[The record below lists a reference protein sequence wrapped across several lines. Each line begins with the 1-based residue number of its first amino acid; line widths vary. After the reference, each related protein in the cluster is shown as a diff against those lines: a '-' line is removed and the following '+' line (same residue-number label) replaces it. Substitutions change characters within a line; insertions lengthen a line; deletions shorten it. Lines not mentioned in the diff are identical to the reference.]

1 MEQEVPVII
10 HSSDES
16 EPETQGASPIPEQVR
31 EIGSTLSDAV
41 SDFMESEQYEQLK
54 QKAAAVK
61 TYIRE
66 NPVPAM
72 LYTLGAGTVLGFLLK
87 RRR

>member
-10 HSSDES
+10 HSSGEK
-16 EPETQGASPIPEQVR
+16 EPETPGASPIPEQVK
-31 EIGSTLSDAV
+31 EIGSTISDAV
-41 SDFMESEQYEQLK
+41 SAFMESEQYEQLK
-54 QKAAAVK
+54 QTAAKAK

-72 LYTLGAGTVLGFLLK
+72 LYTLGAGAVLGFILK

>member
-16 EPETQGASPIPEQVR
+16 GPETQGASPIPEQVR

-41 SDFMESEQYEQLK
+41 SAFMESEQYEKLK